1 MFSNKYNI
9 NTLKNQL
16 IEKTLTVPFP
26 LDSSVYKL
34 ALEHEELISLLSL
47 KILFE
52 SSII

>member
-1 MFSNKYNI
+1 MFSNKYYI

-26 LDSSVYKL
+26 LDSSVNKL
-34 ALEHEELISLLSL
+34 ALEYEELISLLLS